1 MEGAELAGAEVV
13 GWVVAARVV
22 VELPEGVVAA
32 ARAMAAV
39 AVVQVVAAKAAAI
52 VASVKEE
59 VTAAVTRAVVP
70 KAEGLGGAQESAR
83 AVVPKAEGLEE
94 ARAAAAVAAAAVRTA
109 AVRAAAAAASVEA
122 AVQAAATVDEVVLQR
137 SIRTSELSQ
146 LGEHQLQSTSNCLNL
161 HPSCHLHPSRSGA
174 VPGVSCVPARPLA
187 SRPLSEQGAGRS

>member
-1 MEGAELAGAEVV
+1 MEAVELAGAEVV

-32 ARAMAAV
+32 ARAMAAA
-39 AVVQVVAAKAAAI
+39 AVVQVVAAKASAI
-52 VASVKEE
+52 VASVKAE
-59 VTAAVTRAVVP
+59 VTAAVTRAVAP
-70 KAEGLGGAQESAR
+70 KAESLGEARESAR

-94 ARAAAAVAAAAVRTA
+94 ARPAAAVATATA
-109 AVRAAAAAASVEA
+109 AVR
-122 AVQAAATVDEVVLQR
+122 AAATVDEVVLQP
-137 SIRTSELSQ
+137 SIRKSERSQ
-146 LGEHQLQSTSNCLNL
+146 LAEHKLQSTSNGPNL